1 MINDIRVLIIED
13 SRASLNFEV
22 AQLKRSGFNVDY
34 EQIENAEDLR
44 KALNCKEWDIILSD
58 HVMPN
63 FNSIEALKIL
73 NETKLDIPF
82 IIVSGEIGEETAV
95 EAMRAGCKDYI
106 MKDKMARLGMVV
118 KRELKDL
125 HERVERK
132 RVEEEMRNLLI
143 RSKEEAEAANK
154 AKSNFLANMSHEIR
168 TPLNGVIGMI
178 ELTLMNSELKDE
190 LRENLLIAK
199 DSAYS
204 LINIV
209 NAILNFSKSEAGKM
223 ELRESNFNLKNLI
236 HNTLKIY
243 SYDVRKKGITLEY
256 NDSDEIP
263 DLLYGD
269 SEKLQ
274 QILNNLISNAIKF
287 TDGGRISLIIKAEQ
301 IIGEKIILRFL
312 VKDTGIGINEEDKN
326 LLFKS
331 FSQLNNSY
339 SREYNGTGLGLALSK
354 QLVEIL
360 GGGICV
366 ESHMGLGSTFS
377 FTAAFRLVKRG
388 KVNINSY
395 ELQEKRNFENSNEI
409 NRSTDLNTE
418 LRRLVEKM
426 DEANNNLIKIEK
438 IAEIINNSIVI
449 SKFDEL
455 VMMGFKL
462 KANARRGN
470 EEKVKVTFEQLR
482 ECIISLMHI

>member
-1 MINDIRVLIIED
+1 MIIED
-13 SRASLNFEV
+13 SKASLNFEV

-132 RVEEEMRNLLI
+132 RIEEEMKNLLI
-143 RSKEEAEAANK
+143 SSKEEAEAANK

-243 SYDVRKKGITLEY
+243 SYDVRKKE
-256 NDSDEIP
+256 
-263 DLLYGD
+263 
-269 SEKLQ
+269 
-274 QILNNLISNAIKF
+274 
-287 TDGGRISLIIKAEQ
+287 
-301 IIGEKIILRFL
+301 
-312 VKDTGIGINEEDKN
+312 
-326 LLFKS
+326 
-331 FSQLNNSY
+331 
-339 SREYNGTGLGLALSK
+339 LS
-354 QLVEIL
+354 
-360 GGGICV
+360 
-366 ESHMGLGSTFS
+366 
-377 FTAAFRLVKRG
+377 
-388 KVNINSY
+388 
-395 ELQEKRNFENSNEI
+395 
-409 NRSTDLNTE
+409 
-418 LRRLVEKM
+418 
-426 DEANNNLIKIEK
+426 
-438 IAEIINNSIVI
+438 
-449 SKFDEL
+449 
-455 VMMGFKL
+455 
-462 KANARRGN
+462 
-470 EEKVKVTFEQLR
+470 
-482 ECIISLMHI
+482 

>member
-13 SRASLNFEV
+13 SKASLNFEV
-22 AQLKRSGFNVDY
+22 AQLKKSGFNVDY

-44 KALNCKEWDIILSD
+44 KALNYKEWDIILSD

-204 LINIV
+204 LIDIV

-256 NDSDEIP
+256 KDSDEIP

-287 TDGGRISLIIKAEQ
+287 TDEGKISLIIKREKV
-301 IIGEKIILRFL
+301 IEEKIILRFL
-312 VKDTGIGINEEDKN
+312 VKDTGIGINESDKN

-360 GGGICV
+360 GEGFV
-366 ESHMGLGSTFS
+366 L
-377 FTAAFRLVKRG
+377 
-388 KVNINSY
+388 KVIW
-395 ELQEKRNFENSNEI
+395 
-409 NRSTDLNTE
+409 D
-418 LRRLVEKM
+418 
-426 DEANNNLIKIEK
+426 
-438 IAEIINNSIVI
+438 
-449 SKFDEL
+449 
-455 VMMGFKL
+455 
-462 KANARRGN
+462 
-470 EEKVKVTFEQLR
+470 
-482 ECIISLMHI
+482 

>member
-1 MINDIRVLIIED
+1 MIKDIRVLIIED
-13 SRASLNFEV
+13 SKASLNFEV
-22 AQLKRSGFNVDY
+22 AQLKRSGFNVNY

-44 KALNCKEWDIILSD
+44 KALKCKEWDVILSD

-63 FNSIEALKIL
+63 FSSIEALKIL

-106 MKDKMARLGMVV
+106 MKDKMARLGMAV

-125 HERVERK
+125 HERIERK

-143 RSKEEAEAANK
+143 LAKEEAEAANK

-223 ELRESNFNLKNLI
+223 ELRESNFNFKDLVY
-236 HNTLKIY
+236 NTLKIY
-243 SYDVRKKGITLEY
+243 SYDVIKKGITLEY

-263 DLLYGD
+263 DLLHGD

-287 TDGGRISLIIKAEQ
+287 TNEGRISLIIKTEQ
-301 IIGEKIILRFL
+301 IIGEKIILKFL

-388 KVNINSY
+388 KVNINSH
-395 ELQEKRNFENSNEI
+395 ELQEKRNFKNANEI
-409 NRSTDLNTE
+409 NRSTDINTE

-426 DEANNNLIKIEK
+426 DEANSDLIKIEK

-470 EEKVKVTFEQLR
+470 EEKVKITFEQLR
-482 ECIISLMHI
+482 ERIISLMNI

>member
-1 MINDIRVLIIED
+1 
-13 SRASLNFEV
+13 
-22 AQLKRSGFNVDY
+22 
-34 EQIENAEDLR
+34 
-44 KALNCKEWDIILSD
+44 
-58 HVMPN
+58 
-63 FNSIEALKIL
+63 
-73 NETKLDIPF
+73 
-82 IIVSGEIGEETAV
+82 
-95 EAMRAGCKDYI
+95 
-106 MKDKMARLGMVV
+106 
-118 KRELKDL
+118 
-125 HERVERK
+125 
-132 RVEEEMRNLLI
+132 MRNLLI
-143 RSKEEAEAANK
+143 SSKEEAEAANK

-418 LRRLVEKM
+418 LRRLVEKWTRQ
-426 DEANNNLIKIEK
+426 
-438 IAEIINNSIVI
+438 III
-449 SKFDEL
+449 
-455 VMMGFKL
+455 
-462 KANARRGN
+462 
-470 EEKVKVTFEQLR
+470 
-482 ECIISLMHI
+482 